1 MIVDD
6 RGETWTLVTQGD
18 HARLAGEILTLWR
31 ADGLPDHPRRNRLIA
46 ATRGHDDGWSGADAA
61 PRIDPRHGRPWVFD
75 ELPADLRFEIWRQG
89 IEDNAKRDAYR
100 GLLVACHAL
109 HLHADRESE
118 PDWAE
123 FLAAI
128 RERRDEL
135 AEATEVAVEEVG
147 DEYRLLHLA
156 DLISLAAACRWSG
169 PLESSGRRLELDGR
183 TVTVDPFPLAGATT
197 FRLPCRSIPARRY
210 ARDSELGIALSRARW
225 TEEPV
230 RLVPFTGTRDSLRPK

>member
-183 TVTVDPFPLAGATT
+183 TVTVDPFPPGRGDDLPAALPIDPGAT
-197 FRLPCRSIPARRY
+197 
-210 ARDSELGIALSRARW
+210 
-225 TEEPV
+225 
-230 RLVPFTGTRDSLRPK
+230 LRPRLRAGDRPLQGPLDRGACPPRPFHRNA